1 MRILKK
7 RGLCGG
13 LKMTVMLN
21 LMVLSLLAG
30 CDNDHTSTVYCSKS
44 NDACGTSVNGV
55 VYYWSAK
62 EAK

>member
-1 MRILKK
+1 
-7 RGLCGG
+7 
-13 LKMTVMLN
+13 MTVMLN